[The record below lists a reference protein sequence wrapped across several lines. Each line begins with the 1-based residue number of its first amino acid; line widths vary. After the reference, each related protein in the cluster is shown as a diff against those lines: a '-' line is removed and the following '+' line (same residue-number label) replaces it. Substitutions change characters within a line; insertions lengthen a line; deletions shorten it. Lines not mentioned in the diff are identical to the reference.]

1 MGRRAH
7 FQHKDFIEAAIGII
21 AERGLGGLTIS
32 ALSRRTGSPVGSM
45 YHRFPSRNALIGEL
59 WLTIVEYFQKEYL
72 KRLGADGLQAALY
85 ALQWVRERPNEA
97 RVLLLHKREDFMS
110 GKWPI
115 ELQNRARILT
125 EQLNKAMLRFIRK
138 QFGGIT
144 PETID
149 RTRYILGDAPGGI
162 IRRYLEN
169 GKIPPESVD
178 ELIHETY
185 AAVMKKKKKRIQMKG
200 RQAK

>member
-1 MGRRAH
+1 MIVLIFRIMGRRAH
-7 FQHKDFIEAAIGII
+7 FKHEDFIEAAIGII

-32 ALSRRTGSPVGSM
+32 VLSKWTGSPVGSV
-45 YHRFPSRNALIGEL
+45 YHRFPSRDALIGEL
-59 WLTIVEYFQKEYL
+59 WLTIVEPFQKEYL
-72 KRLGADGLQAALY
+72 KRLKTDGLQAALY

-125 EQLNKAMLRFIRK
+125 EELNKAMRLFIHK

-144 PETID
+144 KETID
-149 RTRYILGDAPGGI
+149 RTRYILDDAPGGI

-169 GKIPPESVD
+169 DKIPPESVD
-178 ELIHETY
+178 ELIRETY
-185 AAVMKKKKKRIQMKG
+185 AAVMKKTKKRT
-200 RQAK
+200 